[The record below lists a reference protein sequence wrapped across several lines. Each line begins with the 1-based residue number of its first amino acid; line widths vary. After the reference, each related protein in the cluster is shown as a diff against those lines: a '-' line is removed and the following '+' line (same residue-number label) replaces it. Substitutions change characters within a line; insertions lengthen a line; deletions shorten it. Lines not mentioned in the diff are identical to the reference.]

1 MSMQIAPRQH
11 HHYNNPTFPTETH
24 MTTLAVIN
32 LGLILTGD
40 LTQPTTSGDCVLVE
54 DGTITAVGDTAQL
67 GGAGADTVIDAA
79 GGAVM
84 PGLIDSHFH
93 VVIGEYQ
100 PRQKVVDFIDSY
112 VHGGVTSMISA
123 GEIHTPGRPRDKAGV
138 KALAIA
144 AQRSYA
150 AFRPTGAKVHAGAVV
165 LEPTLDEPDFTEMA
179 EAGVWLAKFGFGDY
193 RDPIDGEP
201 QVRWAKDHGMV
212 VMCHSGG
219 TSIPGSKAI
228 SAEHLMRL
236 RPNVCGHVNGGPT
249 ALEDDGVRRVV
260 SETDM
265 VYAAS
270 PSRQPPLFPLHPRTR
285 PRIRRHAKSGRRQR
299 HPHRHRRDSPSR
311 SQDHHRILIL
321 GRHTTRNCHLLG
333 YRQQRQCLGPE
344 LRHDCPRTRSRPG
357 PLRRPRRLHPQRPP
371 LSHAERRHPR
381 HRHSNHRRRNPPRTQ
396 PQHPAPPTHTPSN
409 KARPRPTKH
418 RALPLNQQINLVK
431 FPRLPV
437 HLKSQC
443 VKGNR
448 AENGRFIVLPKR
460 HQCIRDRSI
469 VANHRRTNV
478 KRLS

>member
-1 MSMQIAPRQH
+1 
-11 HHYNNPTFPTETH
+11 

-150 AFRPTGAKVHAGAVV
+150 AFHPTGAKVHAGAVV
-165 LEPTLDEPDFTEMA
+165 LEPTLDEPDFAEMA
-179 EAGVWLAKFGFGDY
+179 DAGVWLAKFGFGDY

-260 SETDM
+260 AETDM
-265 VYAAS
+265 VLQLVQAGNLRSSLFILELAQEYDAMPRVVAAS
-270 PSRQPPLFPLHPRTR
+270 DTPTGTGVIPLAVAKTITEFSSLGGIPPETAICLATGNNANAWGLN
-285 PRIRRHAKSGRRQR
+285 SGMIA
-299 HPHRHRRDSPSR
+299 P
-311 SQDHHRILIL
+311 
-321 GRHTTRNCHLLG
+321 GREADLVLCDAPG
-333 YRQQRQCLGPE
+333 GS
-344 LRHDCPRTRSRPG
+344 TRSDLLSAMQNGDIPG
-357 PLRRPRRLHPQRPP
+357 IGIVIIDGEIRLERSRNTPPPQRTPQVIKRATVP
-371 LSHAERRHPR
+371 QNTAPSH
-381 HRHSNHRRRNPPRTQ
+381 
-396 PQHPAPPTHTPSN
+396 
-409 KARPRPTKH
+409 
-418 RALPLNQQINLVK
+418 
-431 FPRLPV
+431 
-437 HLKSQC
+437 
-443 VKGNR
+443 
-448 AENGRFIVLPKR
+448 
-460 HQCIRDRSI
+460 
-469 VANHRRTNV
+469 
-478 KRLS
+478 